1 MSRQVNVIV
10 TGAVLVVGAS
20 IIGCRHP
27 NKPID
32 SSLLLQALTDAPDHA
47 CRSVSNARKA
57 SRRDPETPAS
67 TPRSPAHAALDADL
81 FAQLAKPKL
90 LDSAPTDCKRAALL
104 AGERAE
110 ALARAGDTA
119 RADAAAQDVL
129 KTDQANPYAE
139 LAQAR
144 VAYDKAQMVNTGDFA
159 AKALKD
165 GRGAEAERLL
175 GRSTLARGLFKE
187 AEAHFQNL
195 LRANPNDAE
204 AAFSAAVCDDKL
216 GHYMLAREAFLQTL
230 LIDPKHQAA
239 RTYLVL
245 LTHNAGFNDEARHHL
260 AKLGELIP
268 KDSPTYLQLE
278 QLLDG
283 NSVDGGA
290 PDAGAPKA
298 VPGMVQGKR

>member
-1 MSRQVNVIV
+1 MNRLVNVIV

-20 IIGCRHP
+20 TVGCRRP
-27 NKPID
+27 KKPID
-32 SSLLLQALTDAPDHA
+32 SSLLLQALTDARQPVAVATRVKQAAESGDA
-47 CRSVSNARKA
+47 CQYAEVA
-57 SRRDPETPAS
+57 
-67 TPRSPAHAALDADL
+67 AHAALDADL
-81 FAQLAKPKL
+81 HSLVPKL
-90 LDSAPTDCKRAALL
+90 LDSAPTDCKRASRL

-119 RADAAAQDVL
+119 KADAAAQDVL
-129 KTDQANPYAE
+129 KTDKANPYAE

-144 VAYDKAQMVNTGDFA
+144 VAYDKAQMVNTGDLA
-159 AKALKD
+159 AMALKD

-230 LIDPKHQAA
+230 HIDPKHQAA

-283 NSVDGGA
+283 NAGDGGA

-298 VPGMVQGKR
+298 APGMVQGKR